1 LEKYK
6 RYESP
11 NGGGWYKGKYV
22 PSLLAGVAMVV
33 EDHFTKMGYLTDE
46 AYLKQLETENMSDSG
61 KIEGERCPNCGM
73 YTLIPVE
80 GCVMCTSCGYS
91 KCG

>member
-1 LEKYK
+1 
-6 RYESP
+6 
-11 NGGGWYKGKYV
+11 
-22 PSLLAGVAMVV
+22 MVV

-61 KIEGERCPNCGM
+61 RIEGERCPNCGM